1 MNLKNS
7 SPSIAKILGVLS
19 ILSLVFLMVG
29 VDFASADAGYGRR
42 IVKKTEKKE
51 EPKKEEPKKPIIG
64 LVAVITPSPSSSQN
78 PFKWMI

>member
-42 IVKKTEKKE
+42 IVKKTEKKRR
-51 EPKKEEPKKPIIG
+51 
-64 LVAVITPSPSSSQN
+64 T
-78 PFKWMI
+78 